1 MDLRERIREDQFC
14 FLHDEREMVLE
25 GPLGRWLVEMGYVI
39 LALGTEVW
47 AGAMDLESQ
56 LEAGDQ
62 DHGTE

>member
-1 MDLRERIREDQFC
+1 
-14 FLHDEREMVLE
+14 MVLE

-39 LALGTEVW
+39 LALETEVW
-47 AGAMDLESQ
+47 AGAMDLESH